1 MTSGAL
7 PVRESFRVIGRRI
20 TRSLS
25 IGGVSGT
32 SSVKLEDDTLCTP
45 SHSDLQSVWDRE
57 FLLGTINHES
67 VRAADRVVRIADVF
81 CGAGGL
87 SYGVREAVL
96 GSGILSKIVL
106 AADVDQVA
114 LDVYRR
120 NFDPVNYSSRNVWT
134 SVTTNY
140 SVRRKRASF
149 SGTPRVL
156 TDDLRACQGQVD
168 VLLGG
173 PPCEGHSTSNN
184 RTRRTDPRNMYYVAM
199 PALAVALG
207 ASCVIVENVPGVQYD
222 HRKVLD
228 EAKALFKSS
237 GYRID
242 DSVVDAM
249 ALGLPQTRKRHI
261 LIASRFAQPDL
272 GAVIE
277 SLKRPQRDLRWAI
290 GDLVDIKSS
299 RLIDTPADLSE
310 VNQGRIKYLFES
322 GEYDLPNEW
331 RPDSHKDGH
340 TYPSIYGRLR
350 WDKPSGTITTGF
362 NSPGRGRYIHPELRR
377 TITPHEAARIQG
389 FPDRFEFNL
398 INGDSPTRTSL
409 ANMIGDAVPPQ
420 IGYAAGVAALASI
433 DLERLSGN

>member
-1 MTSGAL
+1 MAEIAQT
-7 PVRESFRVIGRRI
+7 VRERFDLTEGRLARELAIGEN
-20 TRSLS
+20 
-25 IGGVSGT
+25 SGT
-32 SSVKLEDDTLCTP
+32 SSIEVAAAGINDR
-45 SHSDLQSVWDRE
+45 SQNDLKAIWDKE
-57 FLLGTINHES
+57 FLVGSIDHLSIGQL
-67 VRAADRVVRIADVF
+67 DGVVRIADVF

-87 SYGVREAVL
+87 SYGVCEAVHAV
-96 GSGILSKIVL
+96 GMRAKPTL
-106 AADVDQVA
+106 AVDVDPVA
-114 LDVYRR
+114 LEVYRR
-120 NFDPVNYSSRNVWT
+120 NFDPTRYSTRSVWT

-140 SVRRKRASF
+140 STRRSRALF
-149 SGTPRVL
+149 SGAPRAL
-156 TDDLRACQGQVD
+156 TDDLQTSVGQVD

-207 ASCVIVENVPGVQYD
+207 ASCVIIENVPGVQHD
-222 HRKVLD
+222 HQRVLD
-228 EAKALFKSS
+228 DAKGLFESS
-237 GYRID
+237 GYWID
-242 DSVVDAM
+242 DGVVDSM

-261 LIASRFAQPDL
+261 LIASKFARPNL
-272 GAVIE
+272 RAAIE
-277 SLKRPQRDLRWAI
+277 SLKRPQHDLRWAI
-290 GDLVDIKSS
+290 GDLMDIKPN

-310 VNQGRIKYLFES
+310 VNQGRIKYLFEN

-350 WDKPSGTITTGF
+350 WDQPSGTITTGF
-362 NSPGRGRYIHPELRR
+362 SSPGRGRYIHPEVRR

-389 FPDRFEFNL
+389 FPDKFEFNL
-398 INGDSPTRTSL
+398 INGDELTRTSL

-433 DLERLSGN
+433 DLERLRDC